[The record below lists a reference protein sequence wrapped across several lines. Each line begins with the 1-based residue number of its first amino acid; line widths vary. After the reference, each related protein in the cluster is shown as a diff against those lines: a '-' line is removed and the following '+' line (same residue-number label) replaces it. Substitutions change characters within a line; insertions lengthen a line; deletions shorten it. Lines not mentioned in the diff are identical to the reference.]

1 MFGQRRSVPSTKIS
15 SNDQPKAVEK
25 AELRAVQI
33 ELVKLQHHVI
43 ASGQKIIVVFE
54 GRDAAG
60 KDGVIKRITQHL
72 SPRDVRVVALG
83 APSDREKSAWYF
95 ERFVAHFPVNGEIVL
110 FNRSWYNRAGVER
123 VMGFCSQTEYEIFFK
138 ANPLFEDLL
147 VVCGITL
154 VKYYLDISKSEQ
166 KRRLKQRRED
176 PLSQWKISP
185 IDAVAIKHWDDY
197 SAARDTMLMRT
208 HSPTAPWTIVRAD
221 HKPSTRINVIKD
233 LLTRLDFPG
242 KDRKGDLPDP
252 DIVFTFQEAVLTN
265 GQLAK

>member
-1 MFGQRRSVPSTKIS
+1 MA
-15 SNDQPKAVEK
+15 SNKSKDDDQVKASEK

-33 ELVKLQHHVI
+33 ELVKLQRHVI

-60 KDGVIKRITQHL
+60 KDGVIKRIIQHL

-95 ERFVAHFPVNGEIVL
+95 QRFVAHFPVNGEIVL
-110 FNRSWYNRAGVER
+110 FNRSWYNRAGVEH
-123 VMGFCSQTEYEIFFK
+123 VMGFCTQAEYDMFFN
-138 ANPLFEDLL
+138 ANPLFEELL
-147 VVCGITL
+147 LHCGIIL
-154 VKYYLDISKSEQ
+154 VKYYLDISKAQQ
-166 KRRLKQRRED
+166 KKRLKDRRDD
-176 PLSQWKISP
+176 PLSQWKSSP

-197 SAARDTMLMRT
+197 SAARDTMLTRT
-208 HSPTAPWTIVRAD
+208 HSAASPWSVVRAD
-221 HKPSTRINVIKD
+221 HKPSARINVIKD